1 MKRLF
6 MLRRGK
12 QGQPVRDDDHT
23 ILTFPTKSEA
33 KRVRDTLNGD
43 FVVSYGPD
51 HRKFKGE

>member
-33 KRVRDTLNGD
+33 KRIRDSLGGD

>member
-23 ILTFPTKSEA
+23 IPTFPTKSEA
-33 KRVRDTLNGD
+33 KRIRDSLGGD